1 MSRVGKLP
9 VIIPDN
15 IKVTINNKDT
25 VTFDSGKVT
34 KTYKVSPGVN
44 LEFADKQIKLTAID
58 KSIPDISMFV
68 GMDRSNIKNIITGLQ
83 VGFKVVLEING
94 VGYKASVDKGVLIL
108 TLGYSHEIYY
118 ALPAGI
124 TAVFE
129 KPNLIIIS
137 GSDNVL
143 VGQVA
148 AEIISFRKPEPYKG
162 KGVKIFGKKI
172 LRKEGKKK

>member
-15 IKVTINNKDT
+15 IKVSIEKN
-25 VTFDSGKVT
+25 VITFDSGKIKKAYEVNPKT
-34 KTYKVSPGVN
+34 KV
-44 LEFADKQIKLTAID
+44 EIIDKKIQLTALNKGAGD
-58 KSIPDISMFV
+58 SSMFV
-68 GMDRSNIKNIITGLQ
+68 GMDRSNIKNIVSGLQ
-83 VGFKVVLEING
+83 NPFKTILEING
-94 VGYKASVDKGVLIL
+94 VGYKASVDKGILTL

-118 ALPAGI
+118 SLPGGI
-124 TAVFE
+124 NAAFE
-129 KPNLIIIS
+129 KPNFIVIT
-137 GSDNVL
+137 GEDKVL

-162 KGVKIFGKKI
+162 KGVKISGKPI

>member
-15 IKVTINNKDT
+15 IKVSVDKNVI
-25 VTFDSGKVT
+25 TFDTGKAK
-34 KTYKVSPGVN
+34 KTYQVNAKVAV
-44 LEFADKQIKLTAID
+44 EFVDKKIKFTAVD
-58 KSIPDISMFV
+58 KNDGDASMFV
-68 GMDRSNIKNIITGLQ
+68 GMDRSNVKNLVAGLQ
-83 VGFKVVLEING
+83 TPFRTVLEING
-94 VGYKASVDKGVLIL
+94 VGYKAAVDKSILTL

-118 ALPAGI
+118 SLPQGI
-124 TAVFE
+124 TAAFE
-129 KPNLIIIS
+129 KPNLVIIT
-137 GSDNVL
+137 GDDKVL

-162 KGVKIFGKKI
+162 KGVKVSGKAI

>member
-1 MSRVGKLP
+1 MSRIGKLP
-9 VIIPDN
+9 VSIPD
-15 IKVTINNKDT
+15 ILKVTIDKGVIN
-25 VTFDSGKVT
+25 FDSGKVK
-34 KTYKVSPGVN
+34 KTYKISPGVKA
-44 LEFADKQIKLTAID
+44 EIMEKQIKLSAVD
-58 KSIPDISMFV
+58 KSVTDISMFV
-68 GMDRSNIKNIITGLQ
+68 GMDRSNIKNIVTGLSI
-83 VGFKVVLEING
+83 GFKTVLEING
-94 VGYKASVDKGVLIL
+94 VGYKASVDKAILVL

-118 ALPAGI
+118 ALPDGVNA
-124 TAVFE
+124 AFE
-129 KPNLIIIS
+129 KPNLIVIS

>member
-15 IKVTINNKDT
+15 IKVVIDKNVIN
-25 VTFDSGKVT
+25 FDSAGIK
-34 KTYKVSPGVN
+34 KTYQVTSGV
-44 LEFADKQIKLTAID
+44 EISFANNQIKLTASD
-58 KSIPDISMFV
+58 KSIPGISMFI
-68 GMDRSNIKNIITGLQ
+68 GMDRSNIKNLVAGLKT
-83 VGFKVVLEING
+83 GFKTILEING
-94 VGYKASVDKGVLIL
+94 VGYKASVDKGVLVL
-108 TLGYSHEIYY
+108 TLGYSHEIFY
-118 ALPAGI
+118 ALPKGI

-129 KPNLIIIS
+129 KPNLIILS
-137 GSDNVL
+137 GNDKIL